1 MSMMMMVMTCVM
13 ATAIPITIISITI
26 GITLAILN
34 TAACLYRKYGLKKRR
49 RQIQMEM
56 DLENL
61 LSTEPLQVEKSPD
74 MTLKECVEFVI
85 ATAFDGSDD
94 EETM

>member
-1 MSMMMMVMTCVM
+1 
-13 ATAIPITIISITI
+13 
-26 GITLAILN
+26 
-34 TAACLYRKYGLKKRR
+34 
-49 RQIQMEM
+49 MEM